1 MIVELLVLAVCLIFY
16 LHYKKIKN
24 LPPGPPSLPI
34 LGTVAT
40 LIDKK
45 SLRSKD
51 FYKYEDMY
59 TMLLGPVTAIVINDF
74 QRAKDL
80 FFRDEF
86 SGKRMSSCRYTWP
99 VLSLPIHIW

>member
-1 MIVELLVLAVCLIFY
+1 MIVELLVLVVCLVFY
-16 LHYKKIKN
+16 SQYNKRKY

-34 LGTVAT
+34 LGTVSIVNGKD
-40 LIDKK
+40 LIT
-45 SLRSKD
+45 SKD

-59 TMLLGPVTAIVINDF
+59 TILLGPSTAIVINDF

-86 SGKRMSSCRYTWP
+86 SGKTCINDRY
-99 VLSLPIHIW
+99 